1 MKSQIVQSIRSLPPL
16 PRTVEEFEKAT
27 SKEEIEFDK
36 IVDILQQ
43 DPMLVADILKTVN
56 SFYYGLKQEVEDLTK
71 AISYLG
77 LQEVKSIVLQHSIKK
92 LFNIDME
99 PYGISA
105 DEFAKIS
112 KMQSKLTELWV
123 KQLEPSKIKFL
134 KLAAFLQELGKI
146 VIADLIIKEDLTYLF
161 RSEIEMSNDIA
172 SVERSF
178 TGYSSAEVTGAMF
191 EHWGF
196 EEELVKAIRYADDF
210 ATAPESVRFNATV
223 LHIVKRAIPVNKPL
237 HESSEAIASNIAKE
251 IGFDTLKL
259 QKAIDELRFL
269 TQ

>member
-1 MKSQIVQSIRSLPPL
+1 MKSQVVQRIRSLPPL
-16 PRTVEEFEKAT
+16 PRTIEEFEKAINE
-27 SKEEIEFDK
+27 KDIDFDK
-36 IVDILQQ
+36 IVAILQQ

-56 SFYYGLKQEVEDLTK
+56 SSYYGLKQEVEDLSK

-77 LQEVKSIVLQHSIKK
+77 LQEVKSIVLQNSIKK

-105 DEFAKIS
+105 DEFAHIS
-112 KMQSKLTELWV
+112 KMQSKLTELWL
-123 KQLEPSKIKFL
+123 KQFEPSNVKFM

-146 VIADLIIKEDLTYLF
+146 VIADLIIKEDMTYLF
-161 RSEIEMSNDIA
+161 RSEVEMTNDIA

-178 TGYSSAEVTGAMF
+178 VGHSSAEVTGAMF

-210 ATAPESVRFNATV
+210 AAAPESVRSSATI

-237 HESSEAIASNIAKE
+237 HASSIAIAMNIAKNQ
-251 IGFDTLKL
+251 GFDTEKL
-259 QKAIDELRFL
+259 QKAIEELQTL
-269 TQ
+269 SE